1 MRFLLKLIKKLEIQ
15 SIENI
20 INFLNNQ
27 LVGRLATIDS
37 NGYPQVIPMNFVYI
51 QTNNHKNHSALLN
64 QHSIYMHSYPYGEK
78 IDNIKRNSKV
88 GFEVDQH
95 IAFLSSYYFHPTDAS
110 QADTLYIST
119 VIKGESFIV
128 ENYEEKALA
137 LNALMEKYQK
147 EGKYQRLDS
156 KMCSVK
162 EVIVIKIIPMQ
173 IRGKYKIGQQWT
185 SSYRLKIAASI
196 LAREKEGA
204 IPILDIM
211 GIEILPNNTLHIQRE
226 PIL

>member
-1 MRFLLKLIKKLEIQ
+1 
-15 SIENI
+15 
-20 INFLNNQ
+20 
-27 LVGRLATIDS
+27 
-37 NGYPQVIPMNFVYI
+37 
-51 QTNNHKNHSALLN
+51 QTRNHKNHSALLN

-95 IAFLSSYYFHPTDAS
+95 IAFLPSYYFHPTDAS
-110 QADTLYIST
+110 QADTLYISI

-128 ENYEEKALA
+128 ENYDEKALA

-156 KMCSVK
+156 KMRSVQD
-162 EVIVIKIIPMQ
+162 VTVIKIVPIE

-204 IPILDIM
+204 VPILDIM

>member
-1 MRFLLKLIKKLEIQ
+1 MKLIKKLEIQ

-20 INFLNNQ
+20 INFLNDR
-27 LVGRLATIDS
+27 LVGRLATVDN

-51 QTNNHKNHSALLN
+51 QTRNHKNHSALLN

-95 IAFLSSYYFHPTDAS
+95 IAFLPSYYFHPTDAS
-110 QADTLYIST
+110 QADTLYISI

-128 ENYEEKALA
+128 ENYEEKALV

-156 KMCSVK
+156 KMRSVQ
-162 EVIVIKIIPMQ
+162 EVTVIKIVPIE

-185 SSYRLKIAASI
+185 SSYRLKIGASI
-196 LAREKEGA
+196 LAREKEA
-204 IPILDIM
+204 AMPILDIM
-211 GIEILPNNTLHIQRE
+211 GIEILPNSTLRIQRD